1 MPAASN
7 DQGRAFEYIFTN
19 ILHDEIAKYRNV
31 EIEQNSSLI
40 AAKHAWN
47 SISPIIRSNLE
58 EAAKASCNTLFDAE
72 VLMTERGDDT
82 LVLKLQPDSAGE
94 EGDVRD
100 ILAIRGDINWE
111 IGFSLKHN
119 HFAVK
124 HSRLSMSIDFGKQW
138 YGIDCS
144 DDYWN
149 GITPIFDYVS
159 SYKAANM
166 DWSDMGDEKVS
177 RVYKPLL
184 EEFVKEIQRAY
195 EYDIKMCTKMVEYL
209 LGKHDFYKVV
219 AQDARRN
226 TEIQTYNVHGTL
238 NKPGATKTPSIV
250 IPTTELPTRIIHIG
264 LIPDSD
270 NKVELSFDKGWYFTF
285 RIHNASTKVENSL
298 KFDIQ
303 LTGMPTSII
312 TINCP
317 WD

>member
-1 MPAASN
+1 MPATSN

-40 AAKHAWN
+40 AAEHAWN
-47 SISPIIRSNLE
+47 SISPTIQSNLK
-58 EAAKASCNTLFDAE
+58 EAAKASCDTLFNAE
-72 VLMTERGDDT
+72 VLMTESGTDT
-82 LVLKLQPDSAGE
+82 LLLKLQPDSAGVA
-94 EGDVRD
+94 GDVRD
-100 ILAIRGDINWE
+100 ILAIRGDIDWE

-124 HSRLSMSIDFGKQW
+124 HSRLSRNLDFGNSW

-144 DDYWN
+144 NDYWE
-149 GITPIFDYVS
+149 GITPIFDYVDACKNS
-159 SYKAANM
+159 NM
-166 DWSDMGDEKVS
+166 NWSDMGNDKIE

-184 EEFVKEIQRAY
+184 NEFIEEVKRAY
-195 EYDIKMCTKMVEYL
+195 GQDAEMPTKMVEYL
-209 LGKHDFYKVV
+209 LGKYDFYKVV

-226 TEIQTYNVHGTL
+226 TEIQTYNAHGTL
-238 NKPGATKTPSIV
+238 NRAGETKSPSIV
-250 IPTTELPTRIIHIG
+250 IPTTELPTRMIHIG
-264 LIPDSD
+264 MIPDSD
-270 NKVELSFDKGWYFTF
+270 NTVELSFDKGWYFTF
-285 RIHNASTKVENSL
+285 RIHNASTKVESSL

>member
-1 MPAASN
+1 
-7 DQGRAFEYIFTN
+7 
-19 ILHDEIAKYRNV
+19 
-31 EIEQNSSLI
+31 
-40 AAKHAWN
+40 
-47 SISPIIRSNLE
+47 
-58 EAAKASCNTLFDAE
+58 
-72 VLMTERGDDT
+72 
-82 LVLKLQPDSAGE
+82 
-94 EGDVRD
+94 
-100 ILAIRGDINWE
+100 
-111 IGFSLKHN
+111 
-119 HFAVK
+119 
-124 HSRLSMSIDFGKQW
+124 MSIDFGKQW

-298 KFDIQ
+298 KFNIQ